1 MDVHDLRRSGGGHLL
16 WDCGCS
22 PMAVMEFGGWSDW
35 STFEDH
41 YIDELT
47 RQAMDRERG
56 AVD

>member
-1 MDVHDLRRSGGGHLL
+1 
-16 WDCGCS
+16 
-22 PMAVMEFGGWSDW
+22 MAVMEFGGWSDW